1 LALGAHA
8 GSTRARNEP
17 CIAVHFGDGGL
28 EPPAA
33 EDVFADLFAL
43 AEMPLA
49 PFGGSFLLK
58 KFSIVVRRANRDR
71 VWKRLA

>member
-1 LALGAHA
+1 
-8 GSTRARNEP
+8 
-17 CIAVHFGDGGL
+17 L

>member
-1 LALGAHA
+1 M
-8 GSTRARNEP
+8 NEP
-17 CIAVHFGDGGL
+17 CIAVHFGDA
-28 EPPAA
+28 PDCPAG